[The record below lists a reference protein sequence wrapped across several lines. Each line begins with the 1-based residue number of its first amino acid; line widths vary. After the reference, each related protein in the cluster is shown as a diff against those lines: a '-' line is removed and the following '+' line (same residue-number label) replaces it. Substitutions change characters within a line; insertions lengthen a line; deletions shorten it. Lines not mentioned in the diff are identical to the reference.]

1 MGDGSPGTGGAAAA
15 LPGIVLMSRIDLSS
29 SLSPPQTEPARRP
42 GAVRR
47 VVDRMVY
54 PAEHPFSALGIYYL
68 ILVGLGAALVI
79 FVPASQAMLSGE
91 RLAQLL
97 KGGGLFDAAPAAG
110 ALSWG
115 TTLDM
120 ALAMIGAFLLMMPTS
135 WVYMAER
142 RRKGFDQ
149 GMVQTMI
156 VLSLAVAGVVVIV
169 RNSTALAFSLAG
181 IVAAVRFRN
190 NLADTRDTLYIFTSI
205 GVGLASGVQALAAA
219 LVLSAIFNYV
229 TLLFWRGDYGMCEL
243 GRSPGHLLVAQVA
256 TTPDGNGKPGKGD
269 KNDKKRPKK
278 EFNAVLLVRAHNA
291 EKARPTVDN
300 LLTAE
305 VSRYRLAE
313 IESNAKGQGVL
324 KYLVRMG
331 KRTDPKHLED
341 ALLSRGAPNIIGARV
356 H

>member
-1 MGDGSPGTGGAAAA
+1 MNRIAPNSPT
-15 LPGIVLMSRIDLSS
+15 
-29 SLSPPQTEPARRP
+29 PPPAVEPPPRP
-42 GAVRR
+42 GVIRR
-47 VVDRMVY
+47 VVDRLVF
-54 PAEHPFSALGIYYL
+54 PAEHPFSALGIYYAL
-68 ILVGLGAALVI
+68 LVGAGALLVTL
-79 FVPASQAMLSGE
+79 VPAAGAMISGE
-91 RLAQLL
+91 RLAQLI
-97 KGGGLFDAAPAAG
+97 KNGNLFDNTQPSA

-156 VLSLAVAGVVVIV
+156 VLSLAIAGVVVIV
-169 RNSTALAFSLAG
+169 RNSTALAFSLTG

-190 NLADTRDTLYIFTSI
+190 TLADTRDTLYIFTGI
-205 GVGLASGVQALAAA
+205 GVGLSAGVQALAAA

-243 GRSPGHLLVAQVA
+243 GRSPGHLLVGQPRPS
-256 TTPDGNGKPGKGD
+256 PDGGKGGKGD
-269 KNDKKRPKK
+269 KPDKKKPKK
-278 EFNAVLLVRAHNA
+278 EFDAVLLVRALNA
-291 EKARPTVDN
+291 DKARSAVDT
-300 LLTAE
+300 LLAGE

-313 IESNAKGQGVL
+313 IETNSKGHGVL
-324 KYLVRMG
+324 KYLVRLG
-331 KRTDPKHLED
+331 KRTDPHDLED
-341 ALLSRGAPNIIGARV
+341 ALLSRGAPNIVGARV